1 MSALAVGSTAPAVL
15 LTFRNLVFPATRR
28 SVLRTTGAPRVRVTL
43 RTTTARDVLRL
54 RPRVKY
60 AARDRGDMRMKFAA
74 LGRVMLTP
82 GMFAS
87 ARLAMSAALAF
98 GVAVLKIAP
107 TEGDVNDTAR
117 APRAGLPERNGSRR
131 MSVKD
136 GKPSL
141 DAPFLR
147 RYAATLFVL
156 APR

>member
-1 MSALAVGSTAPAVL
+1 MFA
-15 LTFRNLVFPATRR
+15 ATRR

-43 RTTTARDVLRL
+43 RTMTVRDALRL

-60 AARDRGDMRMKFAA
+60 AARDRGDMRMKLAA

-98 GVAVLKIAP
+98 GVAVLNMAP
-107 TEGDVNDTAR
+107 TEGDNTDPAR
-117 APRAGLPERNGSRR
+117 ALRAGLPERNGSRR
-131 MSVKD
+131 TSVKD

-147 RYAATLFVL
+147 RYAETLFVF